1 MAETE
6 VKFTT
11 RFLDELPVIYEKG
24 EPKAA
29 VIDIK
34 LLETLLE
41 RLDEL
46 EEKELLDDPRIVEGL
61 MKARK
66 NHLTG
71 RITSHADLIKEL
83 GLEDE
88 F

>member
-1 MAETE
+1 MSETE
-6 VKFTT
+6 FKFTT
-11 RFLDELPVIYEKG
+11 RFLDQLPIIYEKG

-46 EEKELLDDPRIVEGL
+46 EEKELLDDPKIVEGL
-61 MKARK
+61 MKARED
-66 NHLTG
+66 HLAG

-88 F
+88 L

>member
-6 VKFTT
+6 FKFTAP
-11 RFLDELPVIYEKG
+11 FLDELPVIYEKG

-34 LLETLLE
+34 LLEVLLE

-46 EEKELLDDPRIVEGL
+46 EENELLDNPEIVEGL
-61 MKARK
+61 MKARE
-66 NHLTG
+66 NHLAG
-71 RITSHADLIKEL
+71 RLTSHVDLIKEL
-83 GLEDE
+83 GLENE
-88 F
+88 L

>member
-6 VKFTT
+6 FKFTT

-24 EPKAA
+24 EPQAA

-34 LLETLLE
+34 LLEIILE

-46 EEKELLDDPRIVEGL
+46 EEKELLGDPKIIEGL
-61 MKARK
+61 MKARE
-66 NHLTG
+66 NHLVG
-71 RITSHADLIKEL
+71 RITSHVDLIKEL

-88 F
+88 L